1 MIFIFSPDQFKCR
14 DNIEIVTS
22 NWFNHSKAYGKRE
35 EIARIIQEMMPRE
48 TTPLL
53 LFNGDQGKKRPASEA
68 LGAGAKPLK
77 LLKVPQ
83 AKDTVT
89 VRPAEAK
96 PPSALVK
103 ASNLDITS
111 LKVAELK
118 EELSALGLP
127 KSGKK
132 AVLLARLM
140 AYIAEGNPNPLERKI
155 DNLDFKTN
163 IFKK

>member
-1 MIFIFSPDQFKCR
+1 MIFIFSPDQFKCKG
-14 DNIEIVTS
+14 NIEIVTS
-22 NWFNHSKAYGKRE
+22 NWFGHSKAYGKRA
-35 EIARIIQEMMPRE
+35 EIARIIKEEIPRE
-48 TTPLL
+48 TMPLL
-53 LFNGDQGKKRPASEA
+53 LFNEDERRKRPASEA
-68 LGAGAKPLK
+68 LGAKAKPSK
-77 LLKVPQ
+77 LLKVHK
-83 AKDTVT
+83 ARDTVT
-89 VRPAEAK
+89 VTTAEAK

-103 ASNLDITS
+103 TSNLDITS

-155 DNLDFKTN
+155 DNLKFKTN